1 MLSFSARSILARPTF
16 SLGALP
22 RKLTLNTLLQVI
34 GAAAGLGGQVLVTHQ
49 NPAGF
54 VLWLVSSAAL
64 MWLQLRL
71 RLFVLAALSLAYFGL
86 SVQGLSHWNH

>member
-1 MLSFSARSILARPTF
+1 
-16 SLGALP
+16 
-22 RKLTLNTLLQVI
+22 
-34 GAAAGLGGQVLVTHQ
+34 LVTHQ